1 MTKHLACSKMWTDI
15 NVNVPTKEIKN
26 CCKREPQMLSP
37 EEIKSYGRNVFVKN
51 RELLEDKKFFIEK
64 NDFPATCSHCKHSH
78 PASIW
83 QNWNEWK
90 DR

>member
-37 EEIKSYGRNVFVKN
+37 DEITSYGRNVFVKN
-51 RELLEDKKFFIEK
+51 RELLEDKKYFIENTPTRLVFGK
-64 NDFPATCSHCKHSH
+64 TGTNGKIENGHRLHL
-78 PASIW
+78 IV
-83 QNWNEWK
+83 
-90 DR
+90 